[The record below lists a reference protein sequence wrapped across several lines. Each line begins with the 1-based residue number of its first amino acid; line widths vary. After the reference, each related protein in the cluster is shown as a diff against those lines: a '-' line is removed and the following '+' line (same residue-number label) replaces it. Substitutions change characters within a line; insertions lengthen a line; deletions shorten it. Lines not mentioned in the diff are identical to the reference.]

1 VIERDGADLTVL
13 VVDDEPMILGLLS
26 TALPAFG
33 LAVLASEPGEP
44 ALDLFRAHAAQIGA
58 VLLDVQME
66 PWDGPRTLAELRRLA
81 PAVPVAFMSGST
93 GRYLP
98 EELLAL
104 GAARVFPKPFPD
116 LAALALGLREIA
128 AAPDTTGG

>member
-33 LAVLASEPGEP
+33 LTVLAAEPGEP
-44 ALDLFRAHAAQIGA
+44 ALDLFRAHAARIGA

-93 GRYLP
+93 GRYSTG
-98 EELLAL
+98 ELLVL
-104 GAARVFPKPFPD
+104 GAARVFPKTFPD